1 MDTDD
6 RIQIHPWLSRSLK
19 DRLDTYRREHG
30 LSITSAVIVLLTS
43 ALDTAEDRQRFMEAR
58 LGRDDENE

>member
-6 RIQIHPWLSRSLK
+6 RIQIHPWLSRTLK
-19 DRLDTYRREHG
+19 DRLDTYRRENA

-43 ALDTAEDRQRFMEAR
+43 ALDTAEDRQRFMDAR